1 MIEAGKLNRTVQ
13 FEREVETVNP
23 SGAVAKVWTPFLTV
37 RAEVRELRADE
48 VATGFGEA
56 DRETVVF
63 VVRWNPTPVTTGD
76 RVSYGGRVFDIRQ
89 ITELGRRDGWKI
101 SGVAA

>member
-1 MIEAGKLNRTVQ
+1 MIEAGKLDRTVQ
-13 FEREVETVNP
+13 FERLVETVSA

-48 VATGFGEA
+48 AATGFGEA
-56 DRETVVF
+56 ERETVVF
-63 VVRWNPTPVTTGD
+63 VVRWNPTPITTGD
-76 RVSYGGRVFDIRQ
+76 RVIHAGRVFDIHQ
-89 ITELGRRDGWKI
+89 ITDLGRRDGWKI